1 MEARVDAI
9 EAILGRRSIRKYED
23 RAVEP
28 EKIDTLV
35 RAGLAAPSAGNQQSW
50 RFVVVTDRAQLDLL
64 SVATP
69 YSGML
74 AHAPLAIVVCGDTTS
89 VKYPEPYWVED
100 CSAAMQNILVAARA
114 LGLGACWLGYHPRED
129 RKEEARRILGLPDG
143 IDTLGVASIGYPA
156 EERSPSGREAA
167 DFVRY
172 DRWG

>member
-1 MEARVDAI
+1 VDAI

-23 RAVEP
+23 RVVEP

-50 RFVVVTDRAQLDLL
+50 RFVVVTDRAQLDRL

-129 RKEEARRILGLPDG
+129 RKEEARRILGLPEG
-143 IDTLGVASIGYPA
+143 VDTLGVASIGYPA
-156 EERSPSGREAA
+156 EERSPSGREIA
-167 DFVRY
+167 DYVRY
-172 DRWG
+172 DRWE